1 MEIITGFQ
9 SKYSGDPNT
18 GLVGFSN
25 GKIVSVWQMLRIQTA
40 VWNGIHLSGFQMAS
54 DTVTDGEQCAKGSRH
69 YLDTLISPIK
79 GSS

>member
-25 GKIVSVWQMLRIQTA
+25 GKIVSVWQVFRIQMA
-40 VWNGIHLSGFQMAS
+40 VRNGIHLSGFQMAS
-54 DTVTDGEQCAKGSRH
+54 DTDTDSDKQCTK
-69 YLDTLISPIK
+69 
-79 GSS
+79 SSCH